1 MVIFLTVCLTP
12 LFDSYQNYEN
22 AKSLWDN
29 LESKYIAEDSSI
41 KKFLVSDFLNYKM
54 VDSRSVMDQYN
65 ELLRNFGQFTL
76 YKMNMDGCIALSS
89 VIEKLPPSWKDYKHT
104 LKHEK
109 EELTLVHSVF
119 TKVIKQKENCR

>member
-1 MVIFLTVCLTP
+1 
-12 LFDSYQNYEN
+12 
-22 AKSLWDN
+22 
-29 LESKYIAEDSSI
+29 
-41 KKFLVSDFLNYKM
+41 M
-54 VDSRSVMDQYN
+54 VDSRPVIDQYN
-65 ELLRNFGQFTL
+65 ELFHIFGQFTL
-76 YKMNMDGCIALSS
+76 HKMNMDECITVLS